1 MYGTVYLMNGKSYDG
16 KIVVNKSNL
25 LSSPVKLYTEGD
37 KKPMQFRLPDV
48 KGYSIRND
56 YFALKE
62 IRGGVNIG
70 KHYSFMRRL
79 TPEDSRI
86 SLFENIE
93 KVTRTTSNN
102 TRSTHYETEYFM
114 ELPSEE
120 GDGVWSLTSS
130 KFVPNF
136 DEKMSKIV
144 SDCPTVARKIANR
157 EEGYFYRQ
165 VTVFKDKRPDV
176 LMNIIDEYNRC
187 R

>member
-1 MYGTVYLMNGKSYDG
+1 MNNTLPFALILFVLVISSCHSSYFDTPNDLKNMYGTVYLMNGKSYDG

-37 KKPMQFRLPDV
+37 KKPMQFRLLDV

-86 SLFENIE
+86 
-93 KVTRTTSNN
+93 
-102 TRSTHYETEYFM
+102 
-114 ELPSEE
+114 
-120 GDGVWSLTSS
+120 
-130 KFVPNF
+130 
-136 DEKMSKIV
+136 
-144 SDCPTVARKIANR
+144 
-157 EEGYFYRQ
+157 
-165 VTVFKDKRPDV
+165 
-176 LMNIIDEYNRC
+176 
-187 R
+187 